1 MKYLHKS
8 LYFPNQIFQ
17 NGYVTL
23 CYSSCQKGEGLHGC
37 HSSNRKKVLNGMIGR
52 QKGYNS
58 YDWIEHGIST
68 QLLQTLFKVK
78 GVVHYGIAGNA
89 DPQLEIG
96 DVTIPQF
103 WAHSGLWNWQEV
115 ESNLSR
121 FWNVLESKKLTQAV
135 VSKLEEALWINNRKY
150 DALWCWEM
158 LKLLVHFALRTR
170 MRQGFQ
176 KVLQCF
182 LKAFNE
188 FVQRRVSHYK
198 ELNPTENLLLLKA
211 FCELQAQDRNRLKSN
226 FCGLVL
232 LLGSLPW
239 RLNYQNL
246 VFPHC
251 RFQVVV
257 AERIKLKEKKIK
269 YTNELES
276 KV

>member
-8 LYFPNQIFQ
+8 LYFPNQMGRFAWLSLFQ
-17 NGYVTL
+17 QVSGFLWLELQSTSFVAD
-23 CYSSCQKGEGLHGC
+23 QKLPY
-37 HSSNRKKVLNGMIGR
+37 L
-52 QKGYNS
+52 
-58 YDWIEHGIST
+58 DFAGIST

>member
-37 HSSNRKKVLNGMIGR
+37 HSSNRHLNSITTNPIQGEGCR
-52 QKGYNS
+52 
-58 YDWIEHGIST
+58 T
-68 QLLQTLFKVK
+68 
-78 GVVHYGIAGNA
+78 
-89 DPQLEIG
+89 
-96 DVTIPQF
+96 
-103 WAHSGLWNWQEV
+103 LWNCRKCRSPTRNWRCHHPSILGSFRPLELAGSGEQSVSVLECTGIK
-115 ESNLSR
+115 EANSR
-121 FWNVLESKKLTQAV
+121 FVFVCPAV